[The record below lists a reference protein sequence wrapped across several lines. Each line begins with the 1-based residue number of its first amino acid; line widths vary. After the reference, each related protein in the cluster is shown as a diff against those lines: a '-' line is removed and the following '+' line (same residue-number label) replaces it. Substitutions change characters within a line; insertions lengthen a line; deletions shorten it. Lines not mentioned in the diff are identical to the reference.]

1 MAPLS
6 KELSDLISPH
16 DDFGT
21 HLDNSGRTID
31 DELEENFLEHAGRVL
46 AKIWSN
52 LVVDKFPCVAKYVN
66 PSNSEIFLSNIVNQ
80 DQNWFDV
87 QVKTNQYF
95 TQIVKCQDESCCSKP
110 RSSYFSIVPGR
121 FLPPPLP
128 ISQTSEGLK
137 IPERSKTESYFF
149 PSLFVSQ
156 SLKLDDLIPR
166 SAKVHKVI
174 PYELYCPSI
183 QSSLNDRVCKTCH
196 LYFASLVMLR
206 SHVAQNKKMDA
217 QASKKIRPTRV
228 AARRQREMMG
238 ILANQENEESVDCFE
253 EVELNLD
260 RVSVPPDSSTG
271 FHGFPVISVEE
282 HLKSVQ
288 WEDV

>member
-1 MAPLS
+1 
-6 KELSDLISPH
+6 
-16 DDFGT
+16 
-21 HLDNSGRTID
+21 
-31 DELEENFLEHAGRVL
+31 
-46 AKIWSN
+46 
-52 LVVDKFPCVAKYVN
+52 
-66 PSNSEIFLSNIVNQ
+66 
-80 DQNWFDV
+80 
-87 QVKTNQYF
+87 
-95 TQIVKCQDESCCSKP
+95 
-110 RSSYFSIVPGR
+110 
-121 FLPPPLP
+121 
-128 ISQTSEGLK
+128 
-137 IPERSKTESYFF
+137 
-149 PSLFVSQ
+149 
-156 SLKLDDLIPR
+156 
-166 SAKVHKVI
+166 
-174 PYELYCPSI
+174 
-183 QSSLNDRVCKTCH
+183 
-196 LYFASLVMLR
+196 MLR